1 LFRDRWNVAENTF
14 RPPWYHKNVMS
25 ELMGNIQGK
34 YDAKPTGFVPG
45 GISLHNMMLP
55 HGPDSEAFE
64 GASTTQLEPQKL
76 KNTMSFMFESRF
88 PQHLTDF
95 AVNEAP
101 IQSDYA
107 DCWQQIKKKFNGTPE
122 GNW

>member
-1 LFRDRWNVAENTF
+1 MAFLW
-14 RPPWYHKNVMS
+14 
-25 ELMGNIQGK
+25 GK
-34 YDAKPTGFVPG
+34 YIVKEVQAQR
-45 GISLHNMMLP
+45 MLP
-55 HGPDSEAFE
+55 HGPDSDAFE
-64 GASTTQLEPQKL
+64 RASTTQLEPQKL

-88 PQHLTDF
+88 PQQLTEF
-95 AVNEAP
+95 AANKAP